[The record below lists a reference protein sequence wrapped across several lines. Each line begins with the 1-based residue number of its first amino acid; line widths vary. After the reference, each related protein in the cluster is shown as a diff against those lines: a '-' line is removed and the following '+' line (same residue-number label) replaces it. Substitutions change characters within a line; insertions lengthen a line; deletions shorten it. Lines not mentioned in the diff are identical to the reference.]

1 MGSSASRKQGKNR
14 SKGNVSQGSEVNVA
28 TSDRE
33 HEQEEERRQEEVVTP
48 VEHTLEDKHKEESMF
63 EEKELDMSE
72 SEVKGDVV
80 ASQTSME
87 PKDIMISYSHQDKDK
102 MRLLKDALEAE
113 GITVWVDEVGLQAG
127 VEFLNKIG
135 QAIVDAKLFLSILS
149 CKSVTSK
156 YCRDEL
162 ALAYVSSKPIF
173 PCTIESRDK
182 VTKGMDFGMRLQLAP
197 LRWFSFTNDKP
208 FEAVFKEL
216 TKEIK
221 NKIIELN
228 DGQEKKDEPKKTSKP
243 QLKRLR
249 SKLNIHHRQLSVEG
263 KYKDFWM
270 KFYPKLDFV
279 TWKQFVE
286 DLKSEYATE
295 IEQWYK
301 EGDLD
306 WLIQVLHR
314 EMDED
319 EDEIIHKDHYEEFC
333 TVSGERQEFWQ
344 RVQEQALE
352 SYTMREV
359 FSMNSSVRIDAIQN
373 LAKFNSSSVIES
385 LLDLCVDVDEN
396 VRAVA
401 AISLARTGVRDN
413 DHVINTIMKLL
424 KDQDRLVRESGC
436 LALGHIK
443 AKKAIPKLVDMWRND
458 AISNVREAAAIALEQ
473 IGGDE
478 AQKAMHI
485 TKVLSEEIKA
495 LSNKH

>member
-1 MGSSASRKQGKNR
+1 MGSAVSKHKRKRINSDVSSKNEREVGK
-14 SKGNVSQGSEVNVA
+14 
-28 TSDRE
+28 
-33 HEQEEERRQEEVVTP
+33 EEVEKEEVKKEE
-48 VEHTLEDKHKEESMF
+48 VEKEENNEDKPKEQNAL
-63 EEKELDMSE
+63 EEKETDTTE
-72 SEVKGDVV
+72 TDTKGV
-80 ASQTSME
+80 ASQASME

-135 QAIVDAKLFLSILS
+135 QAIVDAKLFLSLLS
-149 CKSVTSK
+149 CKSVSSK

-182 VTKGMDFGMRLQLAP
+182 VTKGMDFGMKLQLAP
-197 LRWFSFTNDKP
+197 LKWFNFTNDKP
-208 FEAVFKEL
+208 FDSVSKEL
-216 TKEIK
+216 ANEVKDKLQELSSSSRKQQK
-221 NKIIELN
+221 N
-228 DGQEKKDEPKKTSKP
+228 DEGKSKRP
-243 QLKRLR
+243 TFKRLR
-249 SKLNIHHRQLSVEG
+249 SKLNVHHRQLSVEG
-263 KYKDFWM
+263 KHKDFWQ
-270 KFYPKLDFV
+270 KFYPDVDFV
-279 TWKQFVE
+279 PWTTFVE
-286 DLKSEYATE
+286 DLKTEYDAE
-295 IEQWYK
+295 IENWYK

-319 EDEIIHKDHYEEFC
+319 EDEVIQKEHYEEFC

-401 AISLARTGVRDN
+401 AISLARTGVRD
-413 DHVINTIMKLL
+413 DEHIMNTIMRLL
-424 KDQDRLVRESGC
+424 KDKDRLVRESGC
-436 LALGHIK
+436 LALGHMK
-443 AKKAIPKLVDMWRND
+443 AKKAIPKLVHLWRND

-473 IGGDE
+473 IGGEE